1 MGTKFSR
8 LFFVQIC
15 ALMRQILRMKHRHW
29 LGGVSLFAALALNAL
44 SAGAADEGTFLSQSR
59 QLTFEGRRSGEGYF
73 SPDGK
78 ALVFQSERA
87 ADNPFYQIFTLDL
100 ESGDSKRISP
110 GLGKTTCA
118 FYRPNSD
125 EVMFA
130 STHLD
135 AEAKAKQKGE
145 LDFRATGKSR
155 RYSWDYDETF
165 EIFSAKRDGSNVK
178 RLTNTPGY
186 DAEGG
191 YSPDGKLIVFC
202 STRDAFPL
210 EKLSQSDRQRYELD
224 AAYFGEIYV
233 MNADGTNPRRL
244 TNTPGYDGGP
254 FFTPDG
260 QRIVWRRFNEKG
272 DTADIYTMKLDGSDV
287 QRLTD
292 FKAMSWAPYFHP
304 SGEYAIFGSN
314 KEGFANFELY
324 LVDAKGTREPVRV
337 TYTDGFDSLPVF
349 SPDGKK
355 LCWTSNR
362 GGSGS
367 QLFMANWN
375 HAAAQSAVEQAP
387 IRISGGVISK
397 ILTTEQVVV
406 TKEHIEALEKQ
417 IQHDITAENLKKH
430 VAVLADDKFEGRLTG
445 TKGAQMA
452 GDYIMNQLY
461 RSGVKPLGDKGSF
474 FHNFEFTA
482 GVQTVTNEN
491 KLVLHKSGETL
502 REQSFT
508 VEKDFRPL
516 SFTAN
521 GEISGEVVFVGYG
534 LTVPG
539 KLGESYDSYGG
550 SLNVS
555 NKIVVAFRYVPEG
568 VDQKRRAELNRYA
581 GLRYKAL
588 VARTHGAKALLVVT
602 GPNSPNPGD
611 LAPMTYD
618 SSLAG
623 SGIVAASI
631 SGKVADAMLAG
642 SGKTWKQLQDAL
654 DQEDPHGADVRFTLP
669 SVTVNIATKV
679 NHLKKMDRNV
689 VGVIPPVSG
698 NEYVMLGAHYDHLG
712 RGETGGFGI
721 KGEEGQIHNGA
732 DDNASGVSAVLELAA
747 NLTAEREKNPSAF
760 TRGVVFAFWSGE
772 EMGLIGSS
780 KFVDNPTLSLS
791 NVVAY
796 LNFDMVG
803 RVRENKLTVQ
813 GVGSSG
819 AWRGLIE
826 KANVVGG
833 FSLSLQEDPYLP
845 TDTTAFYPKN
855 IPVLAFFTGSHEQ
868 YHRPA
873 DDTDTLNYEGMERV
887 AKMARRI
894 VLDLA
899 KEGARPDYVK
909 VEKSDKGGARDGL
922 RAYLGT
928 IPDYTS
934 EVQGVKLS
942 GARGGSP
949 ADKAGIKGGDVIVEF
964 AGQKIA
970 NIYDYTYALDAV
982 KIGVPVKVIILREG
996 KKVELSITPEA
1007 RK

>member
-1 MGTKFSR
+1 
-8 LFFVQIC
+8 
-15 ALMRQILRMKHRHW
+15 MKQRDW
-29 LGGVSLFAALALNAL
+29 LGGIVGALVL
-44 SAGAADEGTFLSQSR
+44 SAGCMAWAADEATFLSQTR

-78 ALVFQSERA
+78 MLIFQSERD

-100 ESGDSKRISP
+100 ESGDTKRISP
-110 GLGKTTCA
+110 GFGKTTCA
-118 FYRPNSD
+118 FFRPNSD

-145 LDFRATGKSR
+145 LDFRASGKSR
-155 RYSWDYDETF
+155 RYAWDYDETF

-178 RLTNTPGY
+178 RLTSAPGY
-186 DAEGG
+186 DAEGS
-191 YSPDGKLIVFC
+191 YSPDGKLIAFC

-210 EKLSQSDRQRYELD
+210 EKLSQAERQRYELD
-224 AAYFGEIYV
+224 AAYFGEIYL
-233 MNADGTNPRRL
+233 MNADGSNLRRL
-244 TNTPGYDGGP
+244 TNQPGYDGGP

-260 QRIVWRRFNEKG
+260 QRIVWRHFSEKG
-272 DTADIYTMKLDGSDV
+272 DIADIFTMKLDGSDV
-287 QRLTD
+287 QQLTD

-304 SGEYAIFGSN
+304 SGEYVIFGSN

-355 LCWTSNR
+355 LCWTSGR

-367 QLFMANWN
+367 QIFMANWN
-375 HAAAQSAVEQAP
+375 HEAARAALMSAGAQGSRTTQVAPAPSTAKQTALSSA
-387 IRISGGVISK
+387 IS
-397 ILTTEQVVV
+397 TN
-406 TKEHIEALEKQ
+406 
-417 IQHDITAENLKKH
+417 DIYAH
-430 VAVLADDKFEGRLTG
+430 VSYLASDLLEGRLTG
-445 TKGAQMA
+445 TKGAQLASDYVAAQLKDA
-452 GDYIMNQLY
+452 GL
-461 RSGVKPLGDKGSF
+461 KPLGDNGTF
-474 FHNFEFTA
+474 FQNFEFTA

-491 KLVLHKSGETL
+491 KLSITKTGEVIRSTDY
-502 REQSFT
+502 Q

-516 SFTAN
+516 SFSAN
-521 GEISGEVVFVGYG
+521 GEVSGEVVFVGYG

-568 VDQKRRAELNRYA
+568 VDQARRAELNRYA

-588 VARTHGAKALLVVT
+588 VARTHGAKALLIVT
-602 GPNSPNPGD
+602 GPNSPNPGE

-631 SGKVADAMLAG
+631 SARVADAMLAG
-642 SGKTWKQLQDAL
+642 SGKTLKQLQDAL
-654 DQEDPHGADVRFTLP
+654 DQEDPHAADVRFTLP
-669 SVTVNIATKV
+669 GLAVSLSTKV
-679 NHLKKMDRNV
+679 NHIKKTDRNV
-689 VGVIPPVSG
+689 IGVIPPANGST
-698 NEYVMLGAHYDHLG
+698 EYVMLGAHYDHLG
-712 RGETGGFGI
+712 HGETGGFGI

-747 NLTAEREKNPSAF
+747 NLAAERVKNPAAF
-760 TRGVVFAFWSGE
+760 TRGVVFSFWSGE
-772 EMGLIGSS
+772 ELGLIGSS
-780 KFVDNPTLSLS
+780 QFAEKPTLALS

-803 RVRENKLTVQ
+803 RLRENKLTLQ
-813 GVGSSG
+813 GIGSSS
-819 AWRGLIE
+819 AWKGLIE
-826 KANVVGG
+826 KANVAGG
-833 FSLSLQEDPYLP
+833 FSLTLQDDPYLP

-868 YHRPA
+868 YHRPS
-873 DDTDTLNYEGMERV
+873 DDTDTLNYEGMERIT
-887 AKMARRI
+887 KMARQI
-894 VLDLA
+894 TLSLA

-928 IPDYTS
+928 IPDYAA

-949 ADKAGIKGGDVIVEF
+949 ADKGGIKAGDIIVEF
-964 AGQKIA
+964 AGQKIT

-982 KIGVPVKVIILREG
+982 KIGVPVKVIVERED

>member
-1 MGTKFSR
+1 MA
-8 LFFVQIC
+8 FV
-15 ALMRQILRMKHRHW
+15 ALV
-29 LGGVSLFAALALNAL
+29 LGAGGAQAAA
-44 SAGAADEGTFLSQSR
+44 EGTFLSQTR

-78 ALVFQSERA
+78 MLTFQSERD
-87 ADNPFYQIFTLDL
+87 ADNPFYQIYTLDL
-100 ESGDSKRISP
+100 ETGDSQRVSP
-110 GLGKTTCA
+110 GYGKTTCS
-118 FYRPNSD
+118 FFRPNSD
-125 EVMFA
+125 ELLFA

-145 LDFRATGKSR
+145 LDFRASGKSR

-165 EIFSAKRDGSNVK
+165 EIFSAQRDGSKVK
-178 RLTNTPGY
+178 RLTTAEGY

-191 YSPDGKLIVFC
+191 YSPDGKQIVFC
-202 STRDAFPL
+202 SMRDAFPL
-210 EKLSQSDRQRYELD
+210 DKLAPADHQRYLVD
-224 AAYFGEIYV
+224 PAYFGEIYI
-233 MNADGTNPRRL
+233 MNADGSNQRRL
-244 TNTPGYDGGP
+244 TNKPGYDGGP

-260 QRIVWRRFNEKG
+260 QRIVWRHFSEKG
-272 DTADIYTMKLDGSDV
+272 DIADIFTMKLDGSDV
-287 QRLTD
+287 QQLTD

-304 SGEYAIFGSN
+304 SGEYAIFAAN

-324 LVDAKGTREPVRV
+324 MVDAKGTREPVRV
-337 TYTDGFDSLPVF
+337 TYTDGFDGLPVF

-367 QLFMANWN
+367 QLYMANWN
-375 HAAAQSAVEQAP
+375 HAAALGALKTAGAKGSAPVEAKATSAAVSTGALSSA
-387 IRISGGVISK
+387 ISTND
-397 ILTTEQVVV
+397 LY
-406 TKEHIEALEKQ
+406 A
-417 IQHDITAENLKKH
+417 H
-430 VAVLADDKFEGRLTG
+430 VAYLADDKLEGRLTG
-445 TKGAQMA
+445 TKGAREA
-452 GDYIMNQLY
+452 SDYIAAQLK
-461 RSGVKPLGDKGSF
+461 SAGVMPLGDKGTF
-474 FHNFEFTA
+474 FQNFEFTA

-502 REQSFT
+502 REASYK
-508 VEKDFRPL
+508 VEQDFRPL
-516 SFTAN
+516 SFSAN
-521 GEISGEVVFVGYG
+521 GEAAGEVVFVGYG

-539 KLGESYDSYGG
+539 KMGEGYDSYGG
-550 SLNVS
+550 TLDVS

-568 VDQKRRAELNRYA
+568 VDQARRAELNRYA

-588 VARTHGAKALLVVT
+588 VARTHGAKALLIVT
-602 GPNSPNPGD
+602 GPNSPNPGE

-631 SGKVADAMLAG
+631 SGKVVDAMLAG
-642 SGKTWKQLQDAL
+642 SGKTLKQLQDAL

-669 SVTVNIATKV
+669 SLTVNLATKV
-679 NHLKKMDRNV
+679 NHLKKLDRNV

-712 RGETGGFGI
+712 HGETGGFGI

-732 DDNASGVSAVLELAA
+732 DDNASGVSTVLELAA
-747 NLTAEREKNPSAF
+747 NLAEERAKNPAAF
-760 TRGVVFAFWSGE
+760 TRGVVFSFWSGE

-780 KFVDNPTLSLS
+780 KFADHPTLSLS

-803 RVRENKLTVQ
+803 RLRENKLTLQ
-813 GVGSSG
+813 GIGSSS
-819 AWRGLIE
+819 AWKGLIE

-873 DDTDTLNYEGMERV
+873 DDTDTLNYEGMERIT
-887 AKMARRI
+887 KMARRI

-899 KEGARPDYVK
+899 KSGERPDYVK
-909 VEKSDKGGARDGL
+909 VEKSDKGGSRDGL

-928 IPDYTS
+928 IPDYAS

-949 ADKAGIKGGDVIVEF
+949 ADKAGVKGGDIIVEF
-964 AGQKIA
+964 AGQKIT

-982 KIGVPVKVIILREG
+982 KIGVPVKVVVMRDG
-996 KKVELSITPEA
+996 KKVELSVTPEA

>member
-1 MGTKFSR
+1 
-8 LFFVQIC
+8 
-15 ALMRQILRMKHRHW
+15 MKHRHW
-29 LGGVSLFAALALNAL
+29 LGGVCVFTALALNAI
-44 SAGAADEGTFLSQSR
+44 SAGAADEGTFLSQTR

-78 ALVFQSERA
+78 ALIFQSERD

-100 ESGDSKRISP
+100 ESGDSRRISP
-110 GLGKTTCA
+110 GMGKTTCA
-118 FYRPNSD
+118 FFRPNSD

-145 LDFRATGKSR
+145 LDFRASGKSR
-155 RYSWDYDETF
+155 RYSWDYDETY
-165 EIFSAKRDGSNVK
+165 EIFSAKRDGANVK

-210 EKLSQSDRQRYELD
+210 EKLSQADRQRYELD

-233 MNADGTNPRRL
+233 MNADGSNPRRL

-254 FFTPDG
+254 FFTPNG

-349 SPDGKK
+349 SPDGKN

-375 HAAAQSAVEQAP
+375 HAAAQGALKSAGSKGSAPVETKAAP
-387 IRISGGVISK
+387 VTTSSGSLSSGISTND
-397 ILTTEQVVV
+397 L
-406 TKEHIEALEKQ
+406 HA
-417 IQHDITAENLKKH
+417 H
-430 VAVLADDKFEGRLTG
+430 VAYLASDELEGRLTG
-445 TKGAQMA
+445 TKGAQLA
-452 GDYIMNQLY
+452 ADYVAKQLQAA
-461 RSGVKPLGDKGSF
+461 GVKPLGDKGTF

-502 REQSFT
+502 RELKFD

-550 SLNVS
+550 TLNVS

-588 VARTHGAKALLVVT
+588 VARTHGAKALLIVT
-602 GPNSPNPGD
+602 GPNSPNPGE

-631 SGKVADAMLAG
+631 SGKLAEAMLAG

-669 SVTVNIATKV
+669 SLTVNIATKV

-689 VGVIPPVSG
+689 VGVIPPTSG

-732 DDNASGVSAVLELAA
+732 DDNASGVSAILELAA
-747 NLTAEREKNPSAF
+747 NLADERTKNPAAF

-780 KFVDNPTLSLS
+780 KYADNPTVALS

-803 RVRENKLTVQ
+803 RVRENKLTLQ
-813 GVGSSG
+813 GIGSSG

-909 VEKSDKGGARDGL
+909 VQKSDKGGARDGL

-928 IPDYTS
+928 IPDYAT

-949 ADKAGIKGGDVIVEF
+949 ADKAGIKNGDVIVEF

-970 NIYDYTYALDAV
+970 NIYDYTYALDSV

-996 KKVELSITPEA
+996 KRVEMSITPEA